1 MKRWLQGKKSRPGRK
16 CRSYFGMSKTNCMM
30 VWSKW
35 ILNVSAVEKIRIGH
49 SFKRRMKQG
58 KEAGA
63 KKGMWTNGKP
73 PFPTIMIREIHPG
86 YITYGKT
93 RTKRDQVEIVP
104 EEERIKVM
112 RTMRN

>member
-1 MKRWLQGKKSRPGRK
+1 
-16 CRSYFGMSKTNCMM
+16 
-30 VWSKW
+30 
-35 ILNVSAVEKIRIGH
+35 
-49 SFKRRMKQG
+49 
-58 KEAGA
+58 
-63 KKGMWTNGKP
+63 MWTNGKP